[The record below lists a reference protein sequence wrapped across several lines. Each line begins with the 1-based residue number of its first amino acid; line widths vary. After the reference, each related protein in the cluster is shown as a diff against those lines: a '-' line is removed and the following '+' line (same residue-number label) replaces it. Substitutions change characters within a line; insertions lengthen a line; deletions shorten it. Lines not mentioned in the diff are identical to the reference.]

1 MGADAALVQGAFNA
15 YAAPQVNPADAW
27 IEFGKNIG
35 EITAKSI
42 TAIAE
47 KKREQKLKT
56 DTEYARLI
64 NAQNKNIQGP
74 LQDSYGIVV
83 DDMDFQADIYTTISD
98 NKKEA
103 ASLQIQN
110 QQAQQD
116 SASISETLKLHD
128 KILNS
133 EEYEGA
139 VLSNSVVTGDFMEQ
153 WANPTLSARYT
164 FTNGLGETKV
174 IVSGNP
180 EDAKWLEENKESILD
195 GDWKQTEL
203 RYGLIN
209 KTQVIQDVVDDREFI
224 PNTGEVVI
232 GEDGEA
238 NFMIRNDKFGEVIGQ
253 ETVDVYNWV
262 SAEDIKSHLNTS
274 LEDVGTKGEL
284 LDLAS
289 TYRDKGESWYR
300 SDPGRLRVEEGKPDE
315 MVRYDQ
321 REELN
326 ELLLRQDVQTLL
338 KDKKPHQI
346 RSMIVDPV
354 VGNRS
359 LVENLQDALL
369 AELKD
374 GTDDIKL
381 DNALAGLKVQVPDGE
396 GNMVDG
402 NEYVFGMEG
411 EGGPGV
417 DTKAEIINMINT
429 IAAYKID
436 GENKMSDQVRKAVDK
451 IVEEYYFTWTKDQFI
466 LGTNNTY
473 RPGGGIGQYGEEEID
488 TSPLFTY
495 L

>member
-1 MGADAALVQGAFNA
+1 M
-15 YAAPQVNPADAW
+15 
-27 IEFGKNIG
+27 FG
-35 EITAKSI
+35 
-42 TAIAE
+42 
-47 KKREQKLKT
+47 Q
-56 DTEYARLI
+56 
-64 NAQNKNIQGP
+64 
-74 LQDSYGIVV
+74 
-83 DDMDFQADIYTTISD
+83 
-98 NKKEA
+98 
-103 ASLQIQN
+103 
-110 QQAQQD
+110 
-116 SASISETLKLHD
+116 
-128 KILNS
+128 
-133 EEYEGA
+133 
-139 VLSNSVVTGDFMEQ
+139 
-153 WANPTLSARYT
+153 
-164 FTNGLGETKV
+164 
-174 IVSGNP
+174 
-180 EDAKWLEENKESILD
+180 
-195 GDWKQTEL
+195 
-203 RYGLIN
+203 
-209 KTQVIQDVVDDREFI
+209 
-224 PNTGEVVI
+224 
-232 GEDGEA
+232 
-238 NFMIRNDKFGEVIGQ
+238 VIGQ

-300 SDPGRLRVEEGKPDE
+300 SDPGRLRIEDDKPDE

-359 LVENLQDALL
+359 LVENLQEALL

-381 DNALAGLKVQVPDGE
+381 DNALAELKVQVDDGD

-402 NEYVFGMEG
+402 DEYVFGMEG

-417 DTKAEIINMINT
+417 DTEAEIINMINT
-429 IAAYKID
+429 IAAYKTD
-436 GENKMSDQVRKAVDK
+436 GENKMSDQVKKAVDK

-473 RPGGGIGQYGEEEID
+473 RPGGGIGQYGEEQID